1 MSRQIKII
9 WILSLVSVLLLI
21 WLQGYWLINQY
32 EYVLNTYSE
41 EIALQVLQ
49 AGEDEYLLRKEEYFT
64 RKDAMREETMRNM
77 REEIMRKKE
86 SFMRDLPT
94 VSVIENNR
102 DSSVFRSYNVI
113 IASVSPENQPGNI
126 NLFFPKEQ
134 EQTQSIRQHNIIK
147 ITDDSIRLELNAFL
161 IDTLQHFNT
170 NLTGQELHIAAERA
184 LINQSTPFNQ
194 ASFDSILVSTLS
206 LPYTIIYRGENDAYD
221 DVKLWKRTGNLLN
234 PHLIINYAYGLL
246 ENKGVYVHIKLPVQ
260 PVFYRMG
267 IQLLVSAVLTI
278 LLIVCLI
285 FQVRIILKQKKVNE
299 IRENFVNTMVH
310 ELKRPVQT
318 LKTFVSFLKDKEMR
332 SDAEATEQVVRDSMF
347 ELDNLSAYLN
357 KLKDMLQADSETTSL
372 HITGFNLQDLVEKV
386 IRLTHIPSEKEVTI
400 TPVYETDDL
409 AIEADRIHFANV
421 LSNLIENAIKYSDD
435 KVNIELKITQDK
447 RKIKVSVKDN
457 GIGIPVTEQEK
468 VFTKF
473 YRGNNIPDKNIPGI
487 GLGLSYVK
495 LIIEAHQG
503 SIHLNSQVGEG
514 TTVTIFLP
522 ALNKT

>member
-9 WILSLVSVLLLI
+9 WTLSLVSVLLLI

-49 AGEDEYLLRKEEYFT
+49 AGEEEFLMRKEVT
-64 RKDAMREETMRNM
+64 HDDATHKIDNY
-77 REEIMRKKE
+77 
-86 SFMRDLPT
+86 LPT
-94 VSVIENNR
+94 VSAYKNNR
-102 DSSVFRSYNVI
+102 DSSVFKSYVI
-113 IASVSPENQPGNI
+113 ISSTSSEKMPENI
-126 NLFFPKEQ
+126 NLFLPEEQ
-134 EQTQSIRQHNIIK
+134 EMSRIIRHQK
-147 ITDDSIRLELNAFL
+147 TKMADDTVRMEMNVVI
-161 IDTLQHFNT
+161 IDTLQHFYT
-170 NLTGQELHIAAERA
+170 NLTGQELHAAAERT
-184 LINQSTPFNQ
+184 LTNQSRPFDP
-194 ASFDSILVSTLS
+194 ALFDSILVSTMSLS
-206 LPYTIIYRGENDAYD
+206 DYAIIHREEHDAYD
-221 DVKLWKRTGNLLN
+221 SSRKWKRTGNLFS
-234 PHLIINYAYGLL
+234 PHLIINYVYSPL
-246 ENKGVYVHIKLPVQ
+246 ENKGVYVHVKLPVQ

-285 FQVRIILKQKKVNE
+285 FQVKIILKQKKVNE

-372 HITGFNLQDLVEKV
+372 HITGFNLHDLVEKV
-386 IRLTHIPSEKEVTI
+386 IRLTHIPPEKRVTI
-400 TPVYETDDL
+400 TSVYETDNL
-409 AIEADRIHFANV
+409 TIEADPIHFANV
-421 LSNLIENAIKYSDD
+421 LSNLIENAIKYSGD

-503 SIHLNSQVGEG
+503 SIHLNSPVGEG
-514 TTVTIFLP
+514 TIVTIFLP
-522 ALNKT
+522 V

>member
-1 MSRQIKII
+1 MSGQIKII

-49 AGEDEYLLRKEEYFT
+49 AGEDEYQIRKETYQ
-64 RKDAMREETMRNM
+64 
-77 REEIMRKKE
+77 MRKNDE
-86 SFMRDLPT
+86 ILST
-94 VSVIENNR
+94 VSAIQPNR
-102 DSSVFRSYNVI
+102 DSSVFRSYVI
-113 IASVSPENQPGNI
+113 IGSVSTENKPVNI
-126 NLFFPKEQ
+126 TLSSSKEQ
-134 EQTQSIRQHNIIK
+134 KQIRSIQQQTVK
-147 ITDDSIRLELNAFL
+147 IMDDSLQMELNTTL
-161 IDTLQHFNT
+161 IIDTLQHFYT
-170 NLTGQELHIAAERA
+170 NLTGQDLRMAAERA
-184 LINQSTPFNQ
+184 IINLFIPFNQ
-194 ASFDSILVSTLS
+194 AAFDSILVSTLS
-206 LPYTIIYRGENDAYD
+206 LPYTIIHGEEKDVYD
-221 DVKLWKRTGNLLN
+221 SSKLWKRTGNLLN
-234 PHLIINYAYGLL
+234 PLLTVTCAYSPL
-246 ENKGVYVHIKLPVQ
+246 ENKGVYIHVQLPAQ

-267 IQLLVSAVLTI
+267 IQLLVSAVLTL

-285 FQVRIILKQKKVNE
+285 FQMRIILKQKKVNE

-332 SDAEATEQVVRDSMF
+332 SDAEATAQVVRDSMF

-372 HITGFNLQDLVEKV
+372 HIIGFNLHDLVEKV
-386 IRLTHIPSEKEVTI
+386 IRLTHIPPEKEVTI
-400 TPVYETDDL
+400 TPVYETDNL
-409 AIEADRIHFANV
+409 TIEADQIHFANV
-421 LSNLIENAIKYSDD
+421 LSNLIENAIKYSGD

-447 RKIKVSVKDN
+447 RKIKISVKDN

-503 SIHLNSQVGEG
+503 SILLNSQVGEG

-522 ALNKT
+522 I